1 MDQIFSDSGSLP
13 PMHLIEEVEQ
23 IVSRAVAVG
32 GTLHVGR
39 HAKRLQSSL
48 AGFSEKSISD
58 ELIRA
63 AARAGIPI
71 EISSGD

>member
-1 MDQIFSDSGSLP
+1 
-13 PMHLIEEVEQ
+13 MHLIEEVEQ
-23 IVSRAVAVG
+23 IVSRAAAVG
-32 GTLHVGR
+32 GTLQIGR
-39 HAKRLQSSL
+39 YAKRLQSSL
-48 AGFSEKSISD
+48 AGFSEKSIAD